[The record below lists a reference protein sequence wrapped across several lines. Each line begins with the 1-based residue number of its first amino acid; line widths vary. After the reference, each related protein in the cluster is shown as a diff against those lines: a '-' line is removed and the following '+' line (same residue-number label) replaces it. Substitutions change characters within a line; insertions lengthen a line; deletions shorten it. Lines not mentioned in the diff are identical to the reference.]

1 MSQIPVY
8 HQHFF
13 PFNGKTHGD
22 VHGQETLSAT
32 RIKGGY
38 YKYLLLGVLVF
49 IKSTL
54 ERSTRK
60 ASLIMFRLLSST
72 TITCSGDLL
81 FFSCYW
87 DITVFHLNR
96 AHSGFQ
102 IFLPR
107 TLVFIFSCI
116 KIITAGTKSPRTRAT
131 NKMFSYSVPL
141 VRHCHVE
148 L

>member
-1 MSQIPVY
+1 MAM
-8 HQHFF
+8 FMDKKLF
-13 PFNGKTHGD
+13 PLPGLKEVTTNTFCW
-22 VHGQETLSAT
+22 VFLF
-32 RIKGGY
+32 
-38 YKYLLLGVLVF
+38 F

-81 FFSCYW
+81 FFFLLLRYNGISPKQG
-87 DITVFHLNR
+87 TLRF
-96 AHSGFQ
+96 SKS
-102 IFLPR
+102 FLPR

-131 NKMFSYSVPL
+131 NKMFFLFGAVGKALPRGAVIIRVL
-141 VRHCHVE
+141 
-148 L
+148 